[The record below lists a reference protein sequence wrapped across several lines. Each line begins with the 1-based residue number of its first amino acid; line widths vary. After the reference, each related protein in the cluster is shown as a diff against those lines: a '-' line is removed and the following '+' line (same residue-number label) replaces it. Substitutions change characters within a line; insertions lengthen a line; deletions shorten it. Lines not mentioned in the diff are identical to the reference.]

1 MLITVLE
8 AGAYLHIVV
17 HNSLVYALFSK
28 IANFNAHILKHQ
40 YHIVND
46 KMTAGVD
53 FTSLVKVAV

>member
-1 MLITVLE
+1 MRP
-8 AGAYLHIVV
+8 GAYIYVVV

-28 IANFNAHILKHQ
+28 IANFNAHILKHK